1 VTAPRRD
8 GITGVVLCA
17 VAVLLVVAGAAWW
30 VRAAP
35 AVEPRSQVSA
45 WRASAERLL
54 PDRFEQVAAGTVVI
68 RANGASEVE
77 GETRPGRHYLY
88 FLCAGHGQ
96 VLIRLSSGGPES
108 GRMVECEDP
117 PVVQT
122 LAVSLADRFI
132 LQISGGVGST
142 VVFRWLLTIAS
153 R

>member
-8 GITGVVLCA
+8 RITGAVLSA
-17 VAVLLVVAGAAWW
+17 VTALLVVAGATWW

-35 AVEPRSQVSA
+35 ALEQQSQVSA
-45 WRASAERLL
+45 WRASAQRLL
-54 PDRFEQVAAGTVVI
+54 PDRFERVAAGTVVI
-68 RANGASEVE
+68 RAYGASEVDA
-77 GETRPGRHYLY
+77 ETRPGRHYLY

-108 GRMVECEDP
+108 GRVVECEDP

-122 LAVSLADRFI
+122 LEVGLADRFT
-132 LQISGGVGST
+132 LQISGGMGST